1 MPEDLIEFVF
11 GEKIKRGFSLKIWY
25 NRDEL
30 LFYSAIQFKNAV
42 QIASPSEESEAM
54 MKKMEEM
61 LQRTIEMSREQKIIL
76 TRVS

>member
-11 GEKIKRGFSLKIWY
+11 GEKIKRGFSLKIGY

-42 QIASPSEESEAM
+42 QIASSSEESEAM